1 MSAANPTPGS
11 IESPPLPAAR
21 QAGANEKTRAK
32 ARFTAGAPYLLTA
45 LFTAG
50 APDLLTALVE
60 AERFFDGSDDRGCP
74 LHRKILAAIDT
85 VKGGAA

>member
-1 MSAANPTPGS
+1 MSAASPAPEPST
-11 IESPPLPAAR
+11 ESLSLPAAR
-21 QAGANEKTRAK
+21 PAGATEKTRAK
-32 ARFTAGAPYLLTA
+32 AR
-45 LFTAG
+45 FTAG

-60 AERFFDGSDDRGCP
+60 AERFFDGSADHGCP

>member
-11 IESPPLPAAR
+11 IESPPLLAAR
-21 QAGANEKTRAK
+21 KAGANEKTRAK
-32 ARFTAGAPYLLTA
+32 ARFTT
-45 LFTAG
+45 G

-60 AERFFDGSDDRGCP
+60 AEGFFDGSDDRGCP

>member
-1 MSAANPTPGS
+1 MPAASPTSEPS
-11 IESPPLPAAR
+11 TESLPAAR
-21 QAGANEKTRAK
+21 RAGVVENTPAK
-32 ARFTAGAPYLLTA
+32 AR
-45 LFTAG
+45 FTAG

-74 LHRKILAAIDT
+74 LHQKILAAIDT

>member
-1 MSAANPTPGS
+1 MSAVNPASEPST
-11 IESPPLPAAR
+11 ESLSLPAR
-21 QAGANEKTRAK
+21 QAGATEKTRVK
-32 ARFTAGAPYLLTA
+32 AR
-45 LFTAG
+45 FTAG

-74 LHRKILAAIDT
+74 LHQKILAAIDT